1 MPFRMY
7 RSKWRKYP
15 DGWRWKGKI
24 RMVIIEMVLMVGI
37 ASNSDSDVDS
47 GDIQDDGEIEN
58 LSVMVALESLAGAG
72 SQ

>member
-1 MPFRMY
+1 
-7 RSKWRKYP
+7 
-15 DGWRWKGKI
+15 
-24 RMVIIEMVLMVGI
+24 MVITEMVLMVGI